1 MNGELA
7 RACAFVADM
16 LVGGPRN
23 AAAILASSEGAKLSR
38 RTVQLASQRLGVI
51 KTRPA
56 FRGPWIW
63 RLPAASPDAAPAALS
78 AIDQGRADIIATRLR
93 KREAQRGKAAPI
105 HATDPRVLRWVAS
118 GLSDPDLR
126 EAYELA
132 VFALERVDSQAPLT
146 AGFLDGYVEKVRG
159 EAA

>member
-23 AAAILASSEGAKLSR
+23 AAAILASSEGAKISR

-63 RLPAASPDAAPAALS
+63 RLPAASPHAVPVALS

-93 KREAQRGKAAPI
+93 KLEAQRGKTAPI
-105 HATDPRVLRWVAS
+105 HAADPRVQRWAAA
-118 GLSDPDLR
+118 GLSDPDMR

-132 VFALERVDSQAPLT
+132 VFALERGDSEAPVT
-146 AGFLDGYVEKVRG
+146 AGFLDGYVEKVRR